1 LSKRNA
7 EVATVQSDRAGEYHG
22 RVALLFDNLPPGF
35 RYRQDFVTGDE
46 ETALVRHIQGMEF
59 ADVRMR
65 GVTAR
70 RRVRQFGWH
79 YSFESWRLS
88 EGEQLPAFLEPL
100 RARAADLVACPA
112 EELSETL
119 VTEYSEGATIGW
131 HRDAPMFGV
140 IVGISLLSACV
151 FKLRRGDR
159 TGTPINIELAPRS
172 AYVLDGEARRDWQHS
187 IPAVKR
193 MRYSITFRTLRDA
206 MKGTKQS
213 L

>member
-1 LSKRNA
+1 VS
-7 EVATVQSDRAGEYHG
+7 
-22 RVALLFDNLPPGF
+22 LLFDNLPPGF

-46 ETALVRHIQGMEF
+46 EMALVRHIQGMEF

-88 EGEQLPAFLEPL
+88 EGE
-100 RARAADLVACPA
+100 
-112 EELSETL
+112 
-119 VTEYSEGATIGW
+119 
-131 HRDAPMFGV
+131 
-140 IVGISLLSACV
+140 GISLLSACV

-206 MKGTKQS
+206 TKGTKKS